1 MGAAAS
7 VQKASKVV
15 VTVKIFPTS
24 SLSTV
29 FENTPRQNDPYKFPR
44 NPTPL
49 AKYKCQPTLAKVI
62 IKVANI
68 FEKKEIMMMVM
79 SAKFR
84 SRFIT
89 KSPDNV
95 PKTVKAIVADS

>member
-15 VTVKIFPTS
+15 ETAKIFPTS

-29 FENTPRQNDPYKFPR
+29 FEIIPRQNDPYKFPI

-49 AKYKCQPTLAKVI
+49 ATYKCQPTVAKVMI
-62 IKVANI
+62 NVEHI
-68 FEKKEIMMMVM
+68 FEKKEIIMIKM
-79 SAKFR
+79 SVKFR
-84 SRFIT
+84 SRFNI

-95 PKTVKAIVADS
+95 PNTLKTIVAES